1 MERRMLF
8 VFILLNLLSATV
20 LPAQEVL
27 PKNWNGEK
35 IKGVRFI
42 PYATYQGNP
51 FFNDSFVSGK
61 IELTDG
67 TIIGALQ
74 LKYSSYQDELIY
86 YNSEISTQI
95 VIDKMSLRG
104 FSLADENGVEH
115 SFRLQYISHSLP
127 EYRFFELL
135 SDGDIS
141 LWVYRKVLLL
151 TSPIYGEAGKEKN
164 LSYQEAYNYYL
175 YNKERG
181 YELIRISKGSLL
193 SKCDPSNQKLARKIL
208 RRNKVNILDEKSF
221 VKAWSLMKENGVNL
235 IF

>member
-1 MERRMLF
+1 MLF

-27 PKNWNGEK
+27 PKNWNSDK
-35 IKGVRFI
+35 IMGVRFI

-51 FFNDSFVSGK
+51 FFNDSFFPGK

-74 LKYSSYQDELIY
+74 LKYSSYRDELIY

-104 FSLADENGVEH
+104 FSLTDEKGVEH
-115 SFRLQYISHSLP
+115 RFKLQNFSHALP

-141 LWVYRKVLLL
+141 LWVQRKVLLL
-151 TSPIYGEAGKEKN
+151 TSPIYGEVGKEKN

-175 YNKERG
+175 YNKEKE

-208 RRNKVNILDEKSF
+208 RKNKVNIQDEKSF
-221 VKAWSLMKENGVNL
+221 VKAWYLMKENGVNL
-235 IF
+235 NF

>member
-1 MERRMLF
+1 MERRMLI
-8 VFILLNLLSATV
+8 VFILLNLLSATM
-20 LPAQEVL
+20 LPAQEEL
-27 PKNWNGEK
+27 PKNWKSEK
-35 IKGVRFI
+35 ITGVRFI

-51 FFNDSFVSGK
+51 FFNDSFFPGK

-74 LKYSSYQDELIY
+74 LKYSSYRDELIY

-104 FSLADENGVEH
+104 FSLTDEKGEEH
-115 SFRLQYISHSLP
+115 RFKLQNFSHSLP

-141 LWVYRKVLLL
+141 LWVHRKVLLL
-151 TSPIYGEAGKEKN
+151 TCPIYGEAGKEKN

-175 YNKERG
+175 YNKEKG
-181 YELIRISKGSLL
+181 SELIRISKGSLL

-208 RRNKVNILDEKSF
+208 RRNKVTIRDEKSF

-235 IF
+235 NF